1 MMMALIHYSLL
12 RQQTPQSASSPPPLP
27 PVALVVHVDAG
38 GRLAASFSRMKLR
51 GSQLRSIHMAFG
63 AP

>member
-12 RQQTPQSASSPPPLP
+12 RQQTPQSASPPPLP